1 MRRDVTPLLDIRNL
15 SVDFRTPRGRVH
27 ALRDVS
33 FTVPRGKVVGIVGE
47 SGSGKSTVV
56 WTLTRLLAANAVVES
71 GTAEFDGR
79 DLLGLSGSAM
89 MEVRG
94 EKISMVF
101 QDPMTSQSPVLSYA
115 RQMTDVLY
123 RRRGMPMAEKRARA
137 IEMMRR
143 VGIPD
148 PESRIVQYPHQFSG
162 GMRQRAS
169 IAMALLMDPMLLVA
183 DEPTTALDVT
193 MEAQIIHLIR
203 ELRRELEATIVVVS
217 HNLGLIAE
225 LCDEV
230 VVMYAGEVVE
240 TGGVREIFHRAAHP
254 YTRALLECDPARER
268 SRTRRLPVIPGDVPD
283 LHRKPDGC
291 VFAARCV
298 EAMDV
303 CRERQPESFAVSG
316 DGHTARCHLLGASPA
331 PFGRGT
337 PADSVAAGHRG
348 TPADSVAAGHRG
360 TPSSPRELSGLRPTP
375 MDSRFRG
382 NDGWGRSGLRRADFH
397 SRFRGNDG
405 TGIVDGIRAESG
417 GDVGAAPSGRLPGVM
432 PADLEDEAR
441 AASSGR
447 PPTVIPAEAGIHA
460 ASDVPPAADQAPR
473 EPGSSA
479 ASRHGAS
486 APSVGSRPRVS
497 ADPGAEAG
505 IAGATSEPRTRRHA
519 ASPLLEVSD
528 LCVRFR
534 VMGTI
539 RARLRGVRN
548 PFVDAVLHASLA
560 LAHGETIGLVGE
572 SGSGKT
578 TLGRAVMGLV
588 EARSGRVKFEGKD
601 VLGLTPAQFKPLR
614 RDMAMM
620 FQDPVGSLS
629 PRQTLKSLITE
640 PFEIHRPEGFDIDA
654 EADRLC
660 DMVRLP
666 RSFLLRYP
674 HELSG
679 GQARRVGVARAL
691 ALNPKLIIA
700 DEPTAGLDVSVQG
713 EILNLMG
720 ELQAE
725 HGLGYLIISHNLPVV
740 RHICDRLA
748 IMYLGRLVERGDCE
762 AIFER
767 PAHPY
772 TEALVRGVPQ
782 PDPDKRRTLLS
793 IAGEVPSVTNR
804 PAGCEF
810 HPRCKYATALCKAER
825 PVEARVRDGRV
836 VTCHHPLIK

>member
-1 MRRDVTPLLDIRNL
+1 MAPLLDIRNL

-33 FTVPRGKVVGIVGE
+33 FSVPRGKVVGIVGE
-47 SGSGKSTVV
+47 SGSGKSTVI
-56 WTLTRLLAANAVVES
+56 WTLTRLLAGNAIIEG
-71 GTAEFDGR
+71 GTAEFDGADVLR
-79 DLLGLSGSAM
+79 LSESRM
-89 MEVRG
+89 MDVRG
-94 EKISMVF
+94 ENISVVF
-101 QDPMTSQSPVLSYA
+101 QDPMTSQSPVLSYR

-123 RRRGMPMAEKRARA
+123 RRRGMSMADKRARA

-203 ELRRELEATIVVVS
+203 ELQRELQATIIVVS

-240 TGGVREIFHRAAHP
+240 TGGVHDIFHRAAHP
-254 YTRALLECDPARER
+254 YTRALLECDPAREVTR
-268 SRTRRLPVIPGDVPD
+268 SRHLPVIPGDLPD
-283 LHRKPDGC
+283 LHRRPAGC
-291 VFAARCV
+291 VFTPRCGL
-298 EAMDV
+298 ATDV
-303 CRERQPESFAVSG
+303 CSERQPASFEVSA
-316 DGHTARCHLLGASPA
+316 DGHAARCHLLDGSLPA
-331 PFGRGT
+331 PRPAAARFDAATGRS
-337 PADSVAAGHRG
+337 SVA
-348 TPADSVAAGHRG
+348 PASEG
-360 TPSSPRELSGLRPTP
+360 
-375 MDSRFRG
+375 
-382 NDGWGRSGLRRADFH
+382 
-397 SRFRGNDG
+397 
-405 TGIVDGIRAESG
+405 SG
-417 GDVGAAPSGRLPGVM
+417 GR
-432 PADLEDEAR
+432 
-441 AASSGR
+441 
-447 PPTVIPAEAGIHA
+447 
-460 ASDVPPAADQAPR
+460 
-473 EPGSSA
+473 
-479 ASRHGAS
+479 
-486 APSVGSRPRVS
+486 
-497 ADPGAEAG
+497 
-505 IAGATSEPRTRRHA
+505 GATSSRSDA
-519 ASPLLEVSD
+519 ASGPGAAAPRADAAALERPVAEVDGPEAMKGALEDPHRQSPDAPGATADSGGSHDTPLLDVSG

-534 VMGTI
+534 VMGVL
-539 RARLRGVRN
+539 RARLRRVRN
-548 PFVDAVLHASLA
+548 PFVDAVLDASLT
-560 LAHGETIGLVGE
+560 LKRGETIGLVGE

-578 TLGRAVMGLV
+578 TLGRAIVGLV
-588 EARSGRVKFEGKD
+588 KARSGHARFEGKD
-601 VLGLTPAQFKPLR
+601 VLGLPPAEFKPLR

-629 PRQTLKSLITE
+629 PRRTLKSLITE
-640 PFEIHRPEGFDIDA
+640 PFEIHGSDGRAIDD

-660 DMVRLP
+660 EMVRLP
-666 RSFLLRYP
+666 RNFLMRYP

-713 EILNLMG
+713 EILNLMS

-725 HGLGYLIISHNLPVV
+725 HGLAYLIISHNLPVV

-762 AIFER
+762 TIFER

-810 HPRCKYATALCKAER
+810 HPRCKYATRRCKAER
-825 PVEARVRDGRV
+825 PEETTLPDGRI
-836 VTCHHPLIK
+836 VTCHYPLGD

>member
-1 MRRDVTPLLDIRNL
+1 MDPLLDIRNL

-47 SGSGKSTVV
+47 SGSGKSTVI
-56 WTLTRLLAANAVVES
+56 WTLTRLLAGNAVIEGGSAV
-71 GTAEFDGR
+71 FDGR
-79 DLLGLSGSAM
+79 DVLGLSESAM
-89 MEVRG
+89 MDVRG
-94 EKISMVF
+94 EKISLVF

-123 RRRGMPMAEKRARA
+123 RRRGMGMAEKRARA
-137 IEMMRR
+137 VEMMRR

-148 PESRIVQYPHQFSG
+148 PESRIAQYPHQFSG
-162 GMRQRAS
+162 GMRQRAG
-169 IAMALLMDPMLLVA
+169 IAMALLMDPVLLIA

-240 TGGVREIFHRAAHP
+240 TGGVHDIFHRAAHP
-254 YTRALLECDPARER
+254 YTRALLECDPAREATK
-268 SRTRRLPVIPGDVPD
+268 SRHLPVIPGDLPD
-283 LHRKPDGC
+283 LHRLPAGC
-291 VFAARCV
+291 VFAPRCSQ
-298 EAMDV
+298 AMDV
-303 CRERQPESFAVSG
+303 CREQPPRFSVSD
-316 DGHTARCHLLGASPA
+316 DGHGARCHLLDASVDA
-331 PFGRGT
+331 
-337 PADSVAAGHRG
+337 
-348 TPADSVAAGHRG
+348 
-360 TPSSPRELSGLRPTP
+360 RERQSTDRTAEPE
-375 MDSRFRG
+375 
-382 NDGWGRSGLRRADFH
+382 
-397 SRFRGNDG
+397 
-405 TGIVDGIRAESG
+405 VDK
-417 GDVGAAPSGRLPGVM
+417 
-432 PADLEDEAR
+432 
-441 AASSGR
+441 
-447 PPTVIPAEAGIHA
+447 
-460 ASDVPPAADQAPR
+460 
-473 EPGSSA
+473 GSF
-479 ASRHGAS
+479 ASRTSRHEGA
-486 APSVGSRPRVS
+486 R
-497 ADPGAEAG
+497 
-505 IAGATSEPRTRRHA
+505 
-519 ASPLLEVSD
+519 LLDVSD

-534 VMGTI
+534 VMGVV

-548 PFVDAVLHASLA
+548 PFVDAVLNASLT
-560 LAHGETIGLVGE
+560 LMPGETIGLVGE

-578 TLGRAVMGLV
+578 TLGRAVMGLIK
-588 EARSGRVKFEGKD
+588 ARSGRALFEGHD
-601 VLGLTPAQFKPLR
+601 VLGLSPAEFKPLR

-640 PFEIHRPEGFDIDA
+640 PFEIHRPEGFDVDA
-654 EADRLC
+654 EAVRLC

-666 RSFLLRYP
+666 LSFLSRYP

-725 HGLGYLIISHNLPVV
+725 HGLGYVIISHNLPVV

-748 IMYLGRLVERGDCE
+748 IMYLGRLVERGECE
-762 AIFER
+762 VIFER

-804 PAGCEF
+804 PEGCEF

-825 PVEARVRDGRV
+825 PGETTLHDGRI
-836 VTCHHPLIK
+836 VTCHHPLIGPPW

>member
-1 MRRDVTPLLDIRNL
+1 MTPLLDIRNL

-47 SGSGKSTVV
+47 SGSGKSTVI
-56 WTLTRLLAANAVVES
+56 WTLIRLLAGNAVIEGGSAV
-71 GTAEFDGR
+71 FDGR
-79 DLLGLSGSAM
+79 DVFGLSESAM
-89 MEVRG
+89 MDVRG
-94 EKISMVF
+94 EQISLVF

-123 RRRGMPMAEKRARA
+123 RRRGMGMAEKRARA
-137 IEMMRR
+137 VEMMRR

-148 PESRIVQYPHQFSG
+148 PESRIAQYPHQFSG
-162 GMRQRAS
+162 GMRQRAG

-268 SRTRRLPVIPGDVPD
+268 TRSRRLAVIPGDVPD
-283 LHRKPDGC
+283 LHLPPEGC
-291 VFAARCV
+291 VFAPRCAQAT
-298 EAMDV
+298 EV
-303 CRERQPESFAVSG
+303 CRRRRPASFAAS
-316 DGHTARCHLLGASPA
+316 DAGHAARCHRLDTASVTPSKVEPA
-331 PFGRGT
+331 PR
-337 PADSVAAGHRG
+337 DSDA
-348 TPADSVAAGHRG
+348 
-360 TPSSPRELSGLRPTP
+360 
-375 MDSRFRG
+375 
-382 NDGWGRSGLRRADFH
+382 
-397 SRFRGNDG
+397 
-405 TGIVDGIRAESG
+405 
-417 GDVGAAPSGRLPGVM
+417 AAPSRPTASCPNPDAHRRTSTDRTAGPGV
-432 PADLEDEAR
+432 DD
-441 AASSGR
+441 
-447 PPTVIPAEAGIHA
+447 
-460 ASDVPPAADQAPR
+460 
-473 EPGSSA
+473 GSFA
-479 ASRHGAS
+479 HTG
-486 APSVGSRPRVS
+486 PHDKP
-497 ADPGAEAG
+497 
-505 IAGATSEPRTRRHA
+505 
-519 ASPLLEVSD
+519 PLLEVYG
-528 LCVRFR
+528 LRVRFR
-534 VMGTI
+534 IMGVV
-539 RARLRGVRN
+539 RARLAAVRN
-548 PFVDAVLHASLA
+548 PFVDAVLNASLT
-560 LAHGETIGLVGE
+560 LGHGRTIGLVGE

-588 EARSGRVKFEGKD
+588 RAHSGRARFEGRD
-601 VLGLTPAQFKPLR
+601 VLGLSPAQFKPLR
-614 RDMAMM
+614 RHMAMM

-640 PFEIHRPEGFDIDA
+640 PFEIHRPKGFDVDA

-666 RSFLLRYP
+666 RSFLSRYP

-740 RHICDRLA
+740 RHICDELA
-748 IMYLGRLVERGDCE
+748 IMYLGRLVERGACE
-762 AIFER
+762 PIFER

-804 PAGCEF
+804 PGGCEF
-810 HPRCKYATALCKAER
+810 HPRCNYATARCKAEPPGER
-825 PVEARVRDGRV
+825 TLRDGRV
-836 VTCHHPLIK
+836 VTCHHPLIG

>member
-1 MRRDVTPLLDIRNL
+1 MTPLLDIRNL

-47 SGSGKSTVV
+47 SGSGKSTVI
-56 WTLTRLLAANAVVES
+56 WTLTRLLAGNAVIEGGSAV
-71 GTAEFDGR
+71 FDGR
-79 DLLGLSGSAM
+79 DVLGLSESAM
-89 MEVRG
+89 MDVRG
-94 EKISMVF
+94 EKISLVF

-123 RRRGMPMAEKRARA
+123 RRRGMGMAEKRARA
-137 IEMMRR
+137 VEMMRR

-148 PESRIVQYPHQFSG
+148 PESRIAQYPHQFSG
-162 GMRQRAS
+162 GMRQRAG

-268 SRTRRLPVIPGDVPD
+268 TRSRRLPVIPGDVPD
-283 LHRKPDGC
+283 LHHRPVGC
-291 VFAARCV
+291 VFAERCG
-298 EAMDV
+298 EATDV
-303 CRERQPESFAVSG
+303 CRERPPASIPVSD
-316 DGHTARCHLLGASPA
+316 DGHAARCHLLDASPA
-331 PFGRGT
+331 DAGNAIPPNAGTKARTALAGT
-337 PADSVAAGHRG
+337 PPD
-348 TPADSVAAGHRG
+348 
-360 TPSSPRELSGLRPTP
+360 
-375 MDSRFRG
+375 
-382 NDGWGRSGLRRADFH
+382 
-397 SRFRGNDG
+397 
-405 TGIVDGIRAESG
+405 
-417 GDVGAAPSGRLPGVM
+417 
-432 PADLEDEAR
+432 
-441 AASSGR
+441 
-447 PPTVIPAEAGIHA
+447 VIPAKAGTTTWQGVAPKAIAVIPAKAGIHA
-460 ASDVPPAADQAPR
+460 ASAAPPTVERAPR
-473 EPGSSA
+473 DSVDRAPPHLHASGPNPEVRVPTSA
-479 ASRHGAS
+479 ARTADSEIDDRPYASR
-486 APSVGSRPRVS
+486 VGLRERP
-497 ADPGAEAG
+497 
-505 IAGATSEPRTRRHA
+505 
-519 ASPLLEVSD
+519 PLLDVAG

-534 VMGTI
+534 VMGAV

-548 PFVDAVLHASLA
+548 PFVDAVLDASLT
-560 LAHGETIGLVGE
+560 LMPGESLGLVGE

-588 EARSGRVKFEGKD
+588 KAQSGQTRFEGRD
-601 VLGLTPAQFKPLR
+601 VLGLSPAEFKPLR
-614 RDMAMM
+614 RHMAMM

-640 PFEIHRPEGFDIDA
+640 PFEIHRPEGFNVDD

-666 RSFLLRYP
+666 RSFLSRYP

-740 RHICDRLA
+740 RHICDELA
-748 IMYLGRLVERGDCE
+748 IMYLGRLVERGECE
-762 AIFER
+762 AIFAR

-804 PAGCEF
+804 PEGCEF
-810 HPRCKYATALCKAER
+810 HPRCNYATARCKAER
-825 PVEARVRDGRV
+825 PVERTLRDGRV
-836 VTCHHPLIK
+836 VTCHHPLID